1 MKYFSYTCDM
11 LITKQN
17 IEDNKE
23 ELSAIIVKFFEGKTE
38 TPKKNK
44 APKTVCHFNVL
55 GKKYN
60 SNIFV
65 KNYENFLNDV
75 SNIHKYDLFKK
86 TMKGYVNT
94 DINQFPQSVL
104 TKSTIIKLNNG
115 VFVST
120 YSATLQKMEHIKN
133 ICDTINVPVTFNVES

>member
-1 MKYFSYTCDM
+1 MENIYQSIKDNQEEF
-11 LITKQN
+11 ITMVMEFVEK
-17 IEDNKE
+17 
-23 ELSAIIVKFFEGKTE
+23 KTE

-44 APKTVCHFNVL
+44 ARKTVCHFNVL

-86 TMKGYVNT
+86 IMKGYVNT
-94 DINQFPQSVL
+94 DKNQFPKSVI

-115 VFVST
+115 VFVNT
-120 YSATLQKMEHIKN
+120 YSATPQKMEHIQK
-133 ICDTINVPVTFNVES
+133 ICDILNVPVTFKEKS

>member
-1 MKYFSYTCDM
+1 M

-38 TPKKNK
+38 TLKQTK

-75 SNIHKYDLFKK
+75 SNIHGYDLFKK
-86 TMKGYVNT
+86 IMKGYVNT
-94 DINQFPQSVL
+94 DKNQFPKSVI

-115 VFVST
+115 VFVNT
-120 YSATLQKMEHIKN
+120 YSATPQKMEHIQK
-133 ICDTINVPVTFNVES
+133 ICDILNVPVTFKEKS